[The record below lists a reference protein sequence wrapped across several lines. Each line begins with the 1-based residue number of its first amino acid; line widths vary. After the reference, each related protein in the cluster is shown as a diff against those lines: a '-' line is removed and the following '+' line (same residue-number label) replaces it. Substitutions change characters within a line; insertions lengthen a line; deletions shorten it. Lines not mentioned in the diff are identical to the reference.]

1 MSDAMQTVWQVL
13 RDKAGPYPREAYDF
27 VRAGLTHTVQMIHG
41 ETPGDSDDD
50 SRHVSGRQLCLGLRD
65 YATHRYGRLART
77 VLGRW
82 GIHSTEDFG
91 RIVYAMVDAG
101 LMRTSDD
108 DSFEEF
114 RDVFDFDEAFTD

>member
-1 MSDAMQTVWQVL
+1 MSDAMQTVWQEL

-41 ETPGDSDDD
+41 ESAAESEDD
-50 SRHVSGRQLCLGLRD
+50 SRHVSGKQLCLGLRD

-77 VLGRW
+77 VLSRW
-82 GIHSTEDFG
+82 GVHSTEDFG

-101 LMRTSDD
+101 LMRTSEG

-114 RDVFDFDEAFTD
+114 RGVFDFDEGFAD